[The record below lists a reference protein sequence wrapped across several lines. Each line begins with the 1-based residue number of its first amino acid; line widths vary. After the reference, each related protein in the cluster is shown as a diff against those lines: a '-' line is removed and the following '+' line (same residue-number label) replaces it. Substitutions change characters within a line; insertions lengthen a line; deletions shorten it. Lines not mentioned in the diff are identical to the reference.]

1 MPEFPQSYIT
11 AVTRH
16 LRSVVLA
23 SESPFTLQ
31 QQVQDMGGERWE
43 VSIDVMV
50 EGFGFEAFA
59 NSVLNKRLPFDL
71 VLPKA
76 GQRFPVLPD
85 LTVEG
90 AGQSGNALTVS
101 GHWYG
106 NTLQPGTFFSLA
118 QGGRQ
123 RLYQI
128 TAEAVNNQANPL
140 APVTLQIVPRLRGAP
155 AAGALLNFTPKVTLR
170 ATRPAPAAIGHVVH
184 QFSIEAVEAL

>member
-1 MPEFPQSYIT
+1 MTDFPSAYIT
-11 AVTRH
+11 GVTRA
-16 LRSVVLA
+16 LRSAVLA
-23 SESPFTLQ
+23 TESPFSFT

-43 VSIDVMV
+43 FSIDVMV
-50 EGFGFEAFA
+50 EDFGFEAFA
-59 NSVLNKRLPFDL
+59 NSVLGKRLPFDL

-76 GQRFPVLPD
+76 GQHFAVLPD
-85 LTVEG
+85 LAVEG

-128 TAEAVNNQANPL
+128 TSAAVNDPANPL
-140 APVTLQIVPRLRGAP
+140 DPVTLQIVPRLRGAP
-155 AAGALLNFTPKVTLR
+155 AAGALLNFTPKVSLR
-170 ATRPAPAAIGHVVH
+170 ATGPVPATIGHVVH